1 MGILIVGGNGAT
13 GVNLVKQI
21 LKNGRQVKVIVRPS
35 SKIPNTWNKNNQVS
49 VIRRNIN
56 EISLEEMIEYVKDC
70 HAVASCL
77 GHNLSFKG
85 IYGKPRKLVTEAVNL
100 ICDAVIKNAPEVPVK
115 FVLMNTAGNQ
125 NRDLKEPITFKEK
138 MIIGAIRLL
147 LPPHTDN
154 EEAAD
159 YLRKK
164 VGKKNSS
171 IRWVVVR
178 PDSLINL
185 EKVTEYTVHN
195 SPTRSAIFNPGKTSR
210 INVGD
215 FMAKLIVSKDEWNKW
230 EGEMPVIYNME

>member
-1 MGILIVGGNGAT
+1 
-13 GVNLVKQI
+13 
-21 LKNGRQVKVIVRPS
+21 
-35 SKIPNTWNKNNQVS
+35 
-49 VIRRNIN
+49 
-56 EISLEEMIEYVKDC
+56 
-70 HAVASCL
+70 
-77 GHNLSFKG
+77 
-85 IYGKPRKLVTEAVNL
+85 
-100 ICDAVIKNAPEVPVK
+100 
-115 FVLMNTAGNQ
+115 MNTAGNQ
-125 NRDLKEPITFKEK
+125 NRDLNEPITFKEK

-171 IRWVVVR
+171 IRWVVIR
-178 PDSLINL
+178 PDSIINL

-215 FMAKLIVSKDEWNKW
+215 FMAKLIVSKNEWNKW